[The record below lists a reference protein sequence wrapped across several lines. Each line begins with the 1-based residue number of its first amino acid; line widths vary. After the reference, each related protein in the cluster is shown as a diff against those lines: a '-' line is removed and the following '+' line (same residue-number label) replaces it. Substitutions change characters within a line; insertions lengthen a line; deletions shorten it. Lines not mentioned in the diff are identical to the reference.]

1 MKKTTTAKKAT
12 RKPIKKVKTVVAK
25 KQKTKVK
32 AKALK
37 LKPLKSKSL
46 KASRTSK
53 SSTSKSTLRFKANYI
68 LIPLFAFLVSYSGSM
83 FTSTG
88 MGWYAGINKP
98 VWTPPG
104 MIIGLVWTVIFI
116 LSALSALR
124 VWNKKYTKAERY
136 NHILWI
142 MILFIVN
149 GILNIEWS
157 FLFFYMH
164 NIYFAAIEAGVL
176 GLSVLALILVIWPV
190 SRLASALLLPY
201 LGWVSFATYLTYI
214 VYTMN

>member
-1 MKKTTTAKKAT
+1 MKKTTTAKKTT
-12 RKPIKKVKTVVAK
+12 RKPIKKVKTVAR
-25 KQKTKVK
+25 
-32 AKALK
+32 
-37 LKPLKSKSL
+37 KS
-46 KASRTSK
+46 AK
-53 SSTSKSTLRFKANYI
+53 SSKMSKKSTLRFKPNYI

-88 MGWYAGINKP
+88 MSWYAGINKP

-104 MIIGLVWTVIFI
+104 IVIGLVWTVIFV

-124 VWNKKYTKAERY
+124 VWNKKYSKAERY

-142 MILFIVN
+142 MILFVVN

-157 FLFFYMH
+157 FLFFYM
-164 NIYFAAIEAGVL
+164 NNMYFAAIEAGVL
-176 GLSVLALILVIWPV
+176 GLSVLALVLVIWPV

-201 LGWVSFATYLTYI
+201 LGWVSFATYLTYL

>member
-1 MKKTTTAKKAT
+1 MKKPTKARKVTKKPT
-12 RKPIKKVKTVVAK
+12 KKVKAVTRKSAK
-25 KQKTKVK
+25 KT
-32 AKALK
+32 
-37 LKPLKSKSL
+37 SKSL
-46 KASRTSK
+46 KTSK
-53 SSTSKSTLRFKANYI
+53 AKGSSVLLKKSTLRFKPNYI

-124 VWNKKYTKAERY
+124 VWNKKYTKVERY

-142 MILFIVN
+142 MILFVVN

-164 NIYFAAIEAGVL
+164 NMYFAAIEAGVL